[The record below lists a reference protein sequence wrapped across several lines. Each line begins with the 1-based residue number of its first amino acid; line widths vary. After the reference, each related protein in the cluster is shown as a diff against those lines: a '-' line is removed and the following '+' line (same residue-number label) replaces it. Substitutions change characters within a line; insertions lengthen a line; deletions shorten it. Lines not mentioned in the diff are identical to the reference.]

1 MILPNSYTQ
10 NCTIPL
16 CITSRY
22 VLVTGTGQPGVIF
35 AEVLGRLRDGNL
47 TRDNSLTYVA
57 LSQMTEEEKLYFID
71 QSCSLEKIK
80 KNKKLK
86 DKRLIELVIALW
98 DYPMI
103 GELEGPNRLGVLIN
117 TEIHPYGS
125 SC

>member
-1 MILPNSYTQ
+1 M
-10 NCTIPL
+10 

-35 AEVLGRLRDGNL
+35 AEVLGRLRDGNI